1 MDKLNNVLGTGFK
14 KENLVESGHENR
26 ATDVDFGEVFAG
38 ESSKNESLRKDNRQ
52 GVSSKKGKELPEK
65 RESATSG
72 NNDAEKKVKLADKIV
87 ESDSEEIEKTNKDD
101 LESVESTN
109 NLETVPVG
117 ASINIITNTGTV
129 DDDSLFAYAEQEG
142 IDGVLMKKL
151 LGLKNSP
158 DSTKNILVHDINGQ
172 VSVADIGELK
182 SNEKMKVSGTVENK
196 KAFSVL
202 PIATDSA
209 SGKLVKQEAS
219 SGKADT
225 IGKVL
230 ASLPEMAQ
238 QMPLVVSMKIRPNDR
253 ATLVRLKDGEASGK
267 IIAIEPINFESNEQ
281 LSKLLQKAQAS
292 IKPELGGNI
301 VSPDPTNISDDQG
314 LGPSLNSGGKSDFQS
329 LQLGELVK
337 TEDTFR
343 KIEQFQLI
351 SQKMSEALGQRLTAQ
366 ISKGIWQVQ
375 IALRPE
381 QLGRIDIQLG
391 VNGGELEA
399 VFKAG
404 NILTRELIV
413 DGLPRLRDILEE
425 SGMEVANL
433 FLDDQNG
440 RANDGKSSDSENS
453 ANENESGVNSGQL
466 SDNKGVQSSTVSDDN
481 VDILV

>member
-38 ESSKNESLRKDNRQ
+38 ESSKNESLRKYNRQ

-65 RESATSG
+65 RESASSR

-87 ESDSEEIEKTNKDD
+87 ESDSEEIEKTNKDE

-142 IDGVLMKKL
+142 IDGMLMKKL
-151 LGLKNSP
+151 LGLKNYP
-158 DSTKNILVHDINGQ
+158 IRPKHFNHINGQ

-202 PIATDSA
+202 PIATDFA

-230 ASLPEMAQ
+230 ASRPEMAQ
-238 QMPLVVSMKIRPNDR
+238 QMSLVVSMKIRPSDR

-267 IIAIEPINFESNEQ
+267 IIAMSRLILRVMNNCQNCCRKHRHRLSRSSVVILCRPIRQIFPM
-281 LSKLLQKAQAS
+281 
-292 IKPELGGNI
+292 IKEW
-301 VSPDPTNISDDQG
+301 
-314 LGPSLNSGGKSDFQS
+314 GP
-329 LQLGELVK
+329 
-337 TEDTFR
+337 
-343 KIEQFQLI
+343 
-351 SQKMSEALGQRLTAQ
+351 A
-366 ISKGIWQVQ
+366 
-375 IALRPE
+375 
-381 QLGRIDIQLG
+381 
-391 VNGGELEA
+391 
-399 VFKAG
+399 
-404 NILTRELIV
+404 
-413 DGLPRLRDILEE
+413 
-425 SGMEVANL
+425 
-433 FLDDQNG
+433 
-440 RANDGKSSDSENS
+440 
-453 ANENESGVNSGQL
+453 
-466 SDNKGVQSSTVSDDN
+466 
-481 VDILV
+481 